1 MALNGGASEAV
12 CQSLVPSPSLR
23 ARGLLLRELLYLFIK
38 KTDDT
43 LKIASAYTGRAKL
56 CAEENEQP
64 VLIARYFS
72 QITVLIGGGLLESS
86 RWLIH

>member
-12 CQSLVPSPSLR
+12 CQSLIPSPRLR

-38 KTDDT
+38 KTDDV
-43 LKIASAYTGRAKL
+43 LKIASAYMGRAKL
-56 CAEENEQP
+56 CTEENEQP

-72 QITVLIGGGLLESS
+72 QDYSADGRGFALSS
-86 RWLIH
+86 CWPIH